1 MTTPSQDPIQRA
13 VETERARCVALV
25 EARKSQE
32 TDTKSQKLIVSIA
45 NEIRIGNT
53 VIEVKKI
60 DPQL

>member
-13 VETERARCVALV
+13 VETERSRCVALV

-32 TDTKSQKLIVSIA
+32 TDPKIQKLLVSIA
-45 NEIRIGNT
+45 NDIRIGNT